1 MDHPALLGE
10 APVRGADVALGVRV
24 NACVAGVPE
33 GPDVLLIR
41 DGLGMKEIVI
51 NFRIW
56 VQVEEVS
63 RDGMEPCWE
72 WVDFG
77 VHCVLF

>member
-1 MDHPALLGE
+1 M
-10 APVRGADVALGVRV
+10 LGVRV
-24 NACVAGVPE
+24 HACVARVPE
-33 GPDVLLIR
+33 EPDVLLIGDR
-41 DGLGMKEIVI
+41 LGMKEIVI
-51 NFRIW
+51 DFRIW